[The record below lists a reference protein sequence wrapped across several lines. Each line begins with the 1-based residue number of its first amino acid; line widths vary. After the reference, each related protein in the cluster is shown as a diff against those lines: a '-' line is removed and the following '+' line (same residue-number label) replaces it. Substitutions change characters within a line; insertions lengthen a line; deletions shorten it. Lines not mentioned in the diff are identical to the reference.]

1 MWIIS
6 KNLNISHSVP
16 ATEELI
22 SDLNELSERL
32 SQSLMWRSKPS
43 PSRTWLRRL
52 KTNSSIQLLSGR
64 ILKHSTGVSFVKEW
78 ISCRAAFLVNRSPE
92 PGGEKEIKTN
102 DISFP
107 SLNEESK
114 SQDRQL
120 SSWRTSKESCQV
132 NSAET
137 IGTIRKELRF
147 SSMSSE
153 SWKELTTQRRSEYS
167 QRAKSALLTNEK
179 ESLFLQSQTRQD
191 DQALNLSII
200 FSVKTE
206 DQEGQSFRHT
216 EDKSNILLNHQGLW
230 GTPRVG
236 MSKAKMGGSS
246 PESDKR
252 WKNRIENQ
260 ILGRVQGMSV
270 KKVLNPRWVEMLMG
284 IPIGWT
290 SPSCIKIVTIE
301 QTSSDFSEMESFPIQ
316 PNERFECFGKN
327 WATPQARD
335 HNGKQERA
343 YKGLSFD
350 LPAQVEQEE
359 S

>member
-64 ILKHSTGVSFVKEW
+64 ILKHSTGVSFAKEW

-206 DQEGQSFRHT
+206 DQDQRLYIPLIENKINT
-216 EDKSNILLNHQGLW
+216 
-230 GTPRVG
+230 G
-236 MSKAKMGGSS
+236 MSRRELFPTPIVREMTRTLKSLLKRKEKAKH
-246 PESDKR
+246 
-252 WKNRIENQ
+252 IE
-260 ILGRVQGMSV
+260 IQGAIALDE
-270 KKVLNPRWVEMLMG
+270 KKFTGKLNPRWVEMLMG

-290 SPSCIKIVTIE
+290 SPSCINLVTIE
-301 QTSSDFSEMESFPIQ
+301 RTSSDFSEMESFPIQ

-327 WATPQARD
+327 WKTPQARD

-343 YKGLSFD
+343 KKGLGLD
-350 LPAQVEQEE
+350 LPAQIEQEE